1 MPLSSIY
8 GRKVKPRKIERS
20 KSVSKMPKK
29 TRMGNGSKEVEEVE
43 EEEEVGGTYGMKR
56 TKDDAVPS
64 GQLLNCRTSL
74 RLLRN
79 FSAT

>member
-1 MPLSSIY
+1 
-8 GRKVKPRKIERS
+8 
-20 KSVSKMPKK
+20 MPKK
-29 TRMGNGSKEVEEVE
+29 TRMGNGSKEEVEE
-43 EEEEVGGTYGMKR
+43 EEEEVGGTYGMKQ

-64 GQLLNCRTSL
+64 GRLLNCRTSL